1 MLRLTKNVNG
11 LNQQRT
17 VKSMKNYS
25 RLFLLHLIALFGVSI
40 PSLAIDTNSSLKLQ
54 KGNFKI
60 LLSKNEMEPV
70 KLAAKTLC
78 KDFEK
83 VMHYKPEIFQN
94 TDDTQQ
100 INIVTRWRN

>member
-40 PSLAIDTNSSLKLQ
+40 PVS
-54 KGNFKI
+54 GNRYKFLFKAAERKFQDSTI
-60 LLSKNEMEPV
+60 QERNGASKIGSKNFMQR
-70 KLAAKTLC
+70 
-78 KDFEK
+78 F
-83 VMHYKPEIFQN
+83 
-94 TDDTQQ
+94 
-100 INIVTRWRN
+100 

>member
-54 KGNFKI
+54 KFQDSTIQERNGASKI
-60 LLSKNEMEPV
+60 GSKNFMQR
-70 KLAAKTLC
+70 
-78 KDFEK
+78 F
-83 VMHYKPEIFQN
+83 
-94 TDDTQQ
+94 
-100 INIVTRWRN
+100 